1 MGGGVKLGFCVF
13 PVPLVDSVC
22 PGFDVRLSDGK
33 DELDFDALGVKV
45 NLPFELVLAIT
56 CTCTF
61 FIFVGG
67 IIICFN
73 RKFIVGS

>member
-1 MGGGVKLGFCVF
+1 MGGGVKLGFCVL
-13 PVPLVDSVC
+13 PVPLVDTVC
-22 PGFDVRLSDGK
+22 PGFAVRRSVGI
-33 DELDFDALGVKV
+33 DEFDFVALGVKV